1 MRENTDTILEIKIM
15 VKKDNSVVV
24 QGFPNNYMAAVNL
37 LQIAEKNVIE
47 FFVNKA
53 LAGKLDPAGSIINNK
68 IINPEKPIILMGAKQ
83 HLKPC

>member
-1 MRENTDTILEIKIM
+1 MRENTDTILEMKIM

-68 IINPEKPIILMGAKQ
+68 IITPEKSIILMGAKQ